1 MSERWALL
9 ERLVAFP
16 SVAGRPNGEIA
27 GFVQEWLRR
36 RGVTC
41 DAVPGAGGRVNL
53 LATRG
58 PAEGSG
64 VMLAAHMDVVDA
76 GDGWVSDPWS
86 LERHNGRLAAR
97 GSADMKGFLACA
109 MTAIADATDLRR
121 PLHLAISTDEE
132 IGCVGVRDLL
142 PAVRALPSLPSACVV
157 GEPTGMR
164 LVTAHKGKLAH
175 RATLHGAA
183 RHSSE
188 APLADN
194 AVEHAAELVLAL
206 RDRGR
211 ELAASGRHDERFAIP
226 HSTVSVGPIHGG
238 VVLNVIPD
246 RCTVEFEVRNLP
258 GDDPRSR
265 SLATPRWMAIPP
277 RSPGSW
283 MSNPGPR
290 SISAPRPGCMRRSA
304 SPRRSAAP
312 ARSPTPTGRESRS
325 RSTSSSGARR
335 FWRSWSRGY
344 VRSLGAWHRV
354 PRCLA
359 PSSCIPRPAVNER
372 SSGAVQPPDAH
383 AASSRLDRARHRPFG
398 RCQAR

>member
-1 MSERWALL
+1 LSERWALL

-27 GFVQEWLRR
+27 GFVQDWLRE

-41 DAVPGAGGRVNL
+41 DAVPGAGSRVNL

-58 PAEGSG
+58 PADGPG

-76 GDGWVSDPWS
+76 GDGWITDPWS
-86 LERHNGRLAAR
+86 LERQNGRLAGR

-109 MTAIADATDLRR
+109 MMAIADAMDLRR

-142 PAVRALPSLPSACVV
+142 PAVRALPSLPAACIV
-157 GEPTGMR
+157 GEPTAMR
-164 LVTAHKGKLAH
+164 LVTAHKGKLAQ
-175 RATLHGAA
+175 RATLRGTA

-211 ELAASGRHDERFAIP
+211 ELAASARRDDRFAIP
-226 HSTVSVGPIHGG
+226 HSTISVGPIHGG
-238 VVLNVIPD
+238 VALNVVPD

-258 GDDPRSR
+258 GDDPRSLLPD
-265 SLATPRWMAIPP
+265 LAPAELELLASYPALDGDPAPFADLLDAELGHAIDFGTEAGLYAELGIPTAVCG
-277 RSPGSW
+277 PGE
-283 MSNPGPR
+283 
-290 SISAPRPGCMRRSA
+290 IADAHRPGESIAIDQLERCSA
-304 SPRRSAAP
+304 VLAQLV
-312 ARSPTPTGRESRS
+312 ARL
-325 RSTSSSGARR
+325 
-335 FWRSWSRGY
+335 RG
-344 VRSLGAWHRV
+344 
-354 PRCLA
+354 
-359 PSSCIPRPAVNER
+359 
-372 SSGAVQPPDAH
+372 
-383 AASSRLDRARHRPFG
+383 
-398 RCQAR
+398 